1 MGASNFAYAEA
12 VWTQTLPDFIGAHVS
27 AFRATGGMPHLIVLS
42 DLADPPSM
50 PRAGPALFK
59 GLTHGA
65 EVFPRHARLATSGF
79 DYRKGVIFVSSSPGL
94 PDVEPGTRSLG
105 R

>member
-50 PRAGPALFK
+50 PRAVQPCLRVLPMARRFFLDMRGS
-59 GLTHGA
+59 
-65 EVFPRHARLATSGF
+65 PRAVLITAR
-79 DYRKGVIFVSSSPGL
+79 V
-94 PDVEPGTRSLG
+94 
-105 R
+105 